1 MSQLLELEPV
11 LVRQLSARKTASRP
25 STRPTR
31 RERDPEPVG
40 LLEAPLLES
49 AATASSATLELDAPL
64 VAPLRRPEPRKETR
78 RPISV
83 PVMKPRPGLIKAATA
98 TVAGVALFCCA
109 GQIAAFAMAP
119 VVASFHTG
127 QEIQRYQK
135 LIEETKLRNAQLAE
149 DVAHWSSK
157 LGREEQARR
166 RGYLAHN
173 EVSLVPILPEGVQLS
188 KPAAEVAKP
197 AEHKSVSQRIRDV
210 VDTCLANLGGGR
222 KK

>member
-25 STRPTR
+25 SARPSR

-40 LLEAPLLES
+40 LLDAPFLES
-49 AATASSATLELDAPL
+49 APTASSAALELDAPL
-64 VAPLRRPEPRKETR
+64 VAPLRRPEARPQPK

-83 PVMKPRPGLIKAATA
+83 PVMKPRPGLIKGATA
-98 TVAGVALFCCA
+98 VVAGVALFCCA

-119 VVASFHTG
+119 VVSSFHTG

-135 LIEETKLRNAQLAE
+135 LIDQTKQRNAQLSE
-149 DVAHWSSK
+149 DVAYWSSK

-166 RGYLAHN
+166 RGYRAPN
-173 EVSLVPILPEGVQLS
+173 EVELVWIMPEGVQLS
-188 KPAAEVAKP
+188 KPAAEVEKP
-197 AEHKSVSQRIRDV
+197 AAHKSVSQRIRDV